1 MDNTLDDS
9 DTSDDEHHTCTNQS
23 SDQVP
28 TFNGHLVTSSKKSN
42 KRSCVTSSSEIQQ
55 LLSLTQKL
63 ETQYLKPML
72 VRQDRLE
79 SMMRNS
85 FANQKKIQNIL
96 RKQKMNILL
105 VDADANDESVVNE
118 IFQSILEHKL
128 PNGSTLDLLQKKVSK
143 NMPIFMSHL

>member
-1 MDNTLDDS
+1 NGELSSTVLFQNMDNTLDDS
-9 DTSDDEHHTCTNQS
+9 DTSDDEHAADDEHHTCTNQL

-42 KRSCVTSSSEIQQ
+42 KRSCVTSSSEIQH

-79 SMMRNS
+79 TMMRNS
-85 FANQKKIQNIL
+85 FAKQKKIQKIL
-96 RKQKMNILL
+96 RKQKVIYELL
-105 VDADANDESVVNE
+105 FVNRT
-118 IFQSILEHKL
+118 F
-128 PNGSTLDLLQKKVSK
+128 GYY
-143 NMPIFMSHL
+143 FR